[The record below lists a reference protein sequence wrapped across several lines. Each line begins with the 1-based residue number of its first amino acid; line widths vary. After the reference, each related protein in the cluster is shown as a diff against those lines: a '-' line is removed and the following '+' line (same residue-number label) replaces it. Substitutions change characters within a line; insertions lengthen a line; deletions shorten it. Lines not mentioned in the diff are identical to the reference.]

1 MIEIPPM
8 LIQTGG
14 SLLAIFAL
22 FLLARWL
29 KLGGKPVLADHA
41 AVQHAANEVEDGF
54 ATQRSAIARAGDA
67 ALAVDA
73 AGRIMVIKRHGN
85 HFSGRVLTPAAK
97 VREEVDAIV
106 VDCGE
111 ARFGPVRMSLDE
123 TGYWVDAINRL

>member
-54 ATQRSAIARAGDA
+54 AAQRSAIARAGDA

-85 HFSGRVLTPAAK
+85 HFSGRVLTPTAK

>member
-54 ATQRSAIARAGDA
+54 TTQRSAIARAGDA

-85 HFSGRVLTPAAK
+85 HFSGRVLTPTAK

>member
-29 KLGGKPVLADHA
+29 KLGGKPALADHA
-41 AVQHAANEVEDGF
+41 EVQHAAKEVEDGF
-54 ATQRSAIARAGDA
+54 AAQRSAIARAGDA

-85 HFSGRVLTPAAK
+85 HFSGRVLTPAAE

>member
-54 ATQRSAIARAGDA
+54 TTQRSAIARAGDA

>member
-1 MIEIPPM
+1 MTDIPPM
-8 LIQTGG
+8 LVQTAG

-29 KLGGKPVLADHA
+29 KLGGKPVLADHS
-41 AVQHAANEVEDGF
+41 AVQRAAHEAEDGF
-54 ATQRSAIARAGDA
+54 TAQRSAIARAGDA
-67 ALAVDA
+67 ALAVDP
-73 AGRIMVIKRHGN
+73 AGRIMVVKRHGN
-85 HFSGRVLTPAAK
+85 HFSGRILTSAAR

>member
-29 KLGGKPVLADHA
+29 KLGGKPVLANHA

-54 ATQRSAIARAGDA
+54 TTQRSAIARAGDA

-85 HFSGRVLTPAAK
+85 HFSGRVLTPTAK

-123 TGYWVDAINRL
+123 TGDWVDAINRL

>member
-1 MIEIPPM
+1 M

-22 FLLARWL
+22 FLLARWR

-54 ATQRSAIARAGDA
+54 AAQRSAIARAGDA

>member
-29 KLGGKPVLADHA
+29 KLGGKPGLADHA

-54 ATQRSAIARAGDA
+54 ATQRSAIARAGDWSC
-67 ALAVDA
+67 L
-73 AGRIMVIKRHGN
+73 
-85 HFSGRVLTPAAK
+85 VLVA
-97 VREEVDAIV
+97 
-106 VDCGE
+106 
-111 ARFGPVRMSLDE
+111 
-123 TGYWVDAINRL
+123 